1 MNDAVYNVNYFI
13 NVRNVTGR
21 TKMYTN
27 VLII

>member
-1 MNDAVYNVNYFI
+1 MNEVYNVNYFI

>member
-1 MNDAVYNVNYFI
+1 MNEVYNGNYFI